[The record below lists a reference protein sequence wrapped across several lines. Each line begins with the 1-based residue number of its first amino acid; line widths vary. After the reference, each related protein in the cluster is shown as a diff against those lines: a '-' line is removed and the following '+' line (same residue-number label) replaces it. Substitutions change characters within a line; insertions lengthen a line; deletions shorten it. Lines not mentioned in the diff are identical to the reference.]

1 MQITRVELRNIKNHA
16 EAAWTFGPGVVAIC
30 GPNGAGKTTIL
41 EAIAW
46 ALFDHL
52 DYNRED
58 FIRRG
63 AKKGQVT
70 VSFISNA
77 DGREYVVTR
86 DTGGSYF
93 VYDPD
98 TKVRLYEQKNQVL
111 PFLKQQIGI
120 APEVDPATL
129 FKSTIGVPQGTF
141 TYDFTLAP
149 APRKKVFDQIL
160 KVEEYRHA
168 SDNLKDTLRHIEG
181 RIAEADRRLAAA
193 EGELKNY
200 DETKERHDET
210 SARLLSLEEELRA
223 AIAERDHA
231 ISEAARLSE
240 LQQQI
245 AAERGAVER
254 WRIKLDGTRDK
265 LAAAKAAA
273 EAAHRA
279 AEIIAAARAGYENYQ
294 HATRSLAELERERSR
309 RDELRARSAQIERE
323 LMVARVQVERA
334 RERLAEV
341 AGARLTLAGLAAQI
355 SEQSKLEERIAQLRE
370 ARGEAQSIQHSL
382 TTLDREL
389 EKLRSRYSDISRR
402 LEAAEKQRELA
413 ERADALED
421 ARLLLDDEIRQKEGS
436 LNNYKVKRELL
447 ETLRAELKRLSRE
460 RETNSRELARLEP
473 LSDAAARLA
482 AREAQQQRDT
492 EQIARLRAEV
502 ARDSE
507 MIASLESGGLCPLL
521 TEKCLNLK
529 PGESLDSRFRTGLE
543 ERRAGISRLQTEI
556 AALGAEVKELRT
568 AAAEAA
574 RLPKLREEAARLTK
588 EITEREQRLASL
600 ENEIAPGR
608 TVSDGEIKELLNRRT
623 ALEALLREARE
634 AQKLYS
640 QAEPLRRELSQVKAE
655 GSTRKKDREELS
667 RRLARFGDIEAQ
679 LAEAQT
685 RLQALNDP
693 RGRAAALEQ
702 FISREPEYQREA
714 ETAAAK
720 ATEITGQLDQCSA
733 ALEEFATLDV
743 RLAEAA
749 ALRTASERDYQAF
762 IASEKTAATVAA
774 CDSEVAALATELAQ
788 TEAALGAAQE
798 QLQQLEA
805 GCSAEAHAQAQARM
819 VQTRDRATQLTTQ
832 LEHLRQQ
839 FALLQTQLA
848 ALNEVR
854 KRMREDLAAKE
865 KAIRLQQT
873 ADFIRDILLQAAPY
887 ITETWLLSI
896 SHEANQF
903 FREITGRY
911 DVTLR
916 WTGEY
921 EITLE
926 EEGRE
931 RPFASLSGG
940 EQMAAALAVRLALL
954 RQLSEVN
961 LAFFDEPTTNMD
973 EERRR
978 NLAQQIG
985 RIRAFQQLFVI
996 SHDDSFES
1004 FTDQVITL
1012 EGKSDG

>member
-70 VSFISNA
+70 VGFISNA
-77 DGREYVVTR
+77 DEREYVVTR
-86 DTGGSYF
+86 DTSGSYY
-93 VYDPD
+93 VYDPQ
-98 TKVRLYEQKNQVL
+98 VGARVCEQKNQVL

-160 KVEEYRHA
+160 KVEDYRHA
-168 SDNLKDTLRHIEG
+168 SDNLKDTLRHIES

-210 SARLLSLEEELRA
+210 AARLLALEEELRA

-231 ISEAARLSE
+231 ISEAARLDE

-245 AAERGAVER
+245 AVERGAVER
-254 WRIKLDGTRDK
+254 WGLRLDGTRDK
-265 LAAAKAAA
+265 LATAKAAA

-279 AEIIAAARAGYENYQ
+279 AEIVAAARAGYENYQ
-294 HATRSLAELERERSR
+294 RATRTLAELERERVR
-309 RDELRARSAQIERE
+309 RDELRAKSVQIERE
-323 LMVARVQVERA
+323 LMGARVQVERA
-334 RERLAEV
+334 REHLAEV
-341 AGARLTLAGLAAQI
+341 AEARRTLAGLSAQI
-355 SEQSKLEERIAQLRE
+355 SEQTKLDERIAQLRE
-370 ARGEAQSIQHSL
+370 ARGEAQNIQRSL
-382 TTLDREL
+382 AALDREL
-389 EKLRSRYSDISRR
+389 EKLRSRYTDISRQ
-402 LEAAEKQRELA
+402 LEMAEQQRELA

-421 ARLLLDDEIRQKEGS
+421 ERRLLDEELREKELS

-447 ETLRAELKRLSRE
+447 DTLRRDLSRVQAE
-460 RETNSRELARLEP
+460 RDEARREVARLEP
-473 LSDAAARLA
+473 LADAAAQLSE
-482 AREAQQQRDT
+482 REAQQQRVA
-492 EQIARLRAEV
+492 EQLAQLKAEV
-502 ARDSE
+502 QRDGE
-507 MIASLESGGLCPLL
+507 MIASLESGGVCPLL

-529 PGESLDSRFRTGLE
+529 PGESLDGRFRRGLE
-543 ERRAGISRLQTEI
+543 QRRQEITRLKNEI
-556 AALGAEVKELRT
+556 TSLTAEVKRLRA

-574 RLPKLREEAARLTK
+574 RLPKLREDET
-588 EITEREQRLASL
+588 RLAADL
-600 ENEIAPGR
+600 AERQKQLVKAEDEVALGR
-608 TVSDGEIKELLNRRT
+608 TVSDGEIRQLKNKRL
-623 ALEALLREARE
+623 ALEALLNDARE
-634 AQKLYS
+634 AQRQYS
-640 QAEPLRRELSQVKAE
+640 QAEPLRRELGQVKAE
-655 GSTRKKDREELS
+655 GATRKKDREELS
-667 RRLARFGDIEAQ
+667 KRLDRLGEIEAQ
-679 LAEAQT
+679 LAGAQT

-714 ETAAAK
+714 ETAAALT
-720 ATEITGQLDQCSA
+720 AEITGQLDQCSA
-733 ALEEFATLDV
+733 ALAAFATLDV
-743 RLAEAA
+743 CLAEAA
-749 ALRTASERDYQAF
+749 ALRTASEHDYQAF

-774 CDSEVAALATELAQ
+774 CDGEVTALAAELERS
-788 TEAALGAAQE
+788 EAALGAAQQ

-805 GCSAEAHAQAQARM
+805 GYSAEAHAQAQARL
-819 VQTRDRATQLTTQ
+819 VQARDRATQLTAQ

-848 ALNEVR
+848 TLDEVR
-854 KRMREDLAAKE
+854 QRMRADLAAKE

-921 EITLE
+921 EIMLE

-931 RPFASLSGG
+931 RPFANLSGG
-940 EQMAAALAVRLALL
+940 EQMAAALSVRLALL